1 MFEVITKSDYWRWRE
16 AGFESGTQGTLKGFQ
31 DTFVLFTLRDIGRS
45 RLAEAGGGNS
55 RVLPKL
61 AAAGN
66 ECWNVDRMEGF
77 GGGPVRI
84 AKQTDYRLVRS
95 YVGDFSPDLPANYF
109 DVVFSI
115 SVVEHIPSEGYRN
128 FVLDSVRILK
138 SGGLFVHAIDVYLPD
153 AGSQPRHRE
162 FLSSRLDLYLQTA
175 ALSGGALDW
184 VAEPSVSTGLSA
196 SAKWATNSVDELFKW
211 NEFAPSLRDLREHA
225 DSCSLK
231 LIMRKN

>member
-1 MFEVITKSDYWRWRE
+1 MFEVITKSEYWRWRE
-16 AGFESGTQGTLKGFQ
+16 AGLESGTQGTLKGFQ
-31 DTFVLFTLRDIGRS
+31 DTFILFTLKDIGGS

-77 GGGPVRI
+77 GGGPVGV
-84 AKQTDYRLVRS
+84 AKQPEYRLVRS
-95 YVGDFSPDLPANYF
+95 FIGDFTPDLPANYF

-115 SVVEHIPSEGYRN
+115 SVVEHIPSEAYRD

-153 AGSQPRHRE
+153 AGSQPRYRE
-162 FLSSRLDLYLQTA
+162 SLSSRLALYLQTA
-175 ALSGGALDW
+175 ALSDGALDW
-184 VAEPSVSTGLSA
+184 VELPSVSMDLSA
-196 SAKWATNSVDELFKW
+196 SARWASNSVDELFKW
-211 NEFAPSLRDLREHA
+211 NGFAPSLRELRENA

-231 LIMRKN
+231 MIMRKK